1 MGSDATEIVDP
12 VGASIVAVT
21 ASVAQH
27 VFPVDPQIEM
37 QRVRLARPKV
47 EARIAQDRGRRSALQ
62 DRVAALIEQPASSS
76 GGGPRSGLDV
86 QPFQSVTM
94 RARPVNHLIED
105 KRSRQQ
111 HRPPK
116 AQEDDTGMKRS
127 E

>member
-47 EARIAQDRGRRSALQ
+47 AARIAQDRGRRSALQ
-62 DRVAALIEQPASSS
+62 DRVAALIEQPASRS
-76 GGGPRSGLDV
+76 GGGPRSG
-86 QPFQSVTM
+86 
-94 RARPVNHLIED
+94 
-105 KRSRQQ
+105 
-111 HRPPK
+111 
-116 AQEDDTGMKRS
+116 RS
-127 E
+127 EAHTSELQSLMHSSYAAFCLTNK